1 MLIFK
6 PTESLTIEQN
16 GYFYDQN
23 NLSISGYW
31 AWEKVAD
38 QLPYDYRVD

>member
-6 PTESLTIEQN
+6 PSEPLIIEQN

-38 QLPYDYRVD
+38 QLPYDYKVD